1 MLKLG
6 IQSFK
11 LLPGLAVKLVPNFKA
26 KLHHPIKSSGKV
38 TYPGQDVLPLLLF
51 GALLSHHATS
61 RSSLC
66 PEGVGRL
73 SVFGKPCT
81 RPDEPANA
89 PLEGARRWLGR
100 LCRSEA
106 QSPRGGHPEPSLEGI
121 LSYCGLATLRPP
133 CLSEQSA
140 GRRVEAP
147 AQHISCASAFTASLS
162 DINAEAPV
170 CGAPAPC
177 VIIEVCG
184 FGRLN

>member
-1 MLKLG
+1 MLQIAPRFSGETCPKLQG
-6 IQSFK
+6 KAS
-11 LLPGLAVKLVPNFKA
+11 PPNKEQRQ
-26 KLHHPIKSSGKV
+26 GYV
-38 TYPGQDVLPLLLF
+38 
-51 GALLSHHATS
+51 S
-61 RSSLC
+61 RSGCLAAASVWSAAFASRHL
-66 PEGVGRL
+66 PSQGRL

-133 CLSEQSA
+133 CLSEQSV

-177 VIIEVCG
+177 VVIEVCG

>member
-1 MLKLG
+1 MRGPVSYLG
-6 IQSFK
+6 IVEARYSK
-11 LLPGLAVKLVPNFKA
+11 LQIAPRFSGETCPKLQGKASPPNKEQRQ
-26 KLHHPIKSSGKV
+26 GYV
-38 TYPGQDVLPLLLF
+38 
-51 GALLSHHATS
+51 S
-61 RSSLC
+61 RSGCLAAASVWSAAFASRHL
-66 PEGVGRL
+66 PSQGRL

-81 RPDEPANA
+81 
-89 PLEGARRWLGR
+89 
-100 LCRSEA
+100 
-106 QSPRGGHPEPSLEGI
+106 HPEPSLEGI

-133 CLSEQSA
+133 CLSEQSV

-177 VIIEVCG
+177 VVIEVCG